1 MTAPPP
7 HDPHGTRPS
16 RWVAAV
22 ALLLALSMLGV
33 AVLQWR
39 QYTLVSRAVADDGE
53 RLVLAALRAAEAHAR
68 LRATWS
74 ADPSVLDADGARAA
88 HLETFVARV
97 QALAQA
103 SSDAAAR
110 DGLQVEIEAAA
121 EAVARSQRLIAQAD
135 AMRRGAGSSA
145 FERVQL
151 DAAMDPAGEALQAL
165 ADASVKAAEIRADQ
179 RRALLREHHL
189 TGLLLTAGLVA
200 LVIVFAAI
208 ARRQFL
214 RLEQRRLRLEQLTDT
229 LHDARREAEAAS
241 AAKSAFLANMSH
253 ELRTPFQG
261 LLGMLSMLRE
271 TGLSPRQMD
280 YLRTATES
288 ADHLLRI
295 LNDILDL
302 SQLES
307 GRLVLAPAA
316 VDLRAMLRDVES
328 LMRPQALRKHLALHL
343 GVEPS
348 VPERAMLDGTRVK
361 QVLFNLLSNGLKFS
375 ERGAVVLDLRCIA
388 APRGRELVFVV
399 TDTGIGM
406 DEATLARLFRRFSQG
421 DESRS
426 RRYGGTGLGLQ
437 ISRDLARRMGGD
449 ITVHSR
455 PGEGSV
461 FSFSVPLVEAPVEP
475 AASLPA
481 VGEAAGGARPLHVL
495 VAEDHDVNR
504 QVMDAVLESLGH
516 RATFAANG
524 QEAVEAVRRQAFDVV
539 LMDLHMPVMDGF
551 EATRRIRAL
560 PEPARAAVPIFALTA
575 DAFPETRDRCLVAG
589 MNDFLTKPIV
599 SQALA
604 TSLRRLFGRAVEVTG
619 PAGAPVAVG
628 PGVLEHEA
636 SAPLRLAPSRPPRGD
651 GPSAS
656 LQAAVAPLD
665 AATLNEA
672 LRSMPRERL
681 VGLLRRFFDD
691 APATLDRLRGAVRDA
706 QPLDLRVNAHAVRGA
721 ALNLGLSAL
730 AATAEALH
738 EGASHLPAHEIAL
751 LVQRFE
757 VQLQQARVA
766 LKGMG
771 LWSEAAAPDV
781 PPVTR

>member
-1 MTAPPP
+1 
-7 HDPHGTRPS
+7 
-16 RWVAAV
+16 
-22 ALLLALSMLGV
+22 
-33 AVLQWR
+33 
-39 QYTLVSRAVADDGE
+39 
-53 RLVLAALRAAEAHAR
+53 
-68 LRATWS
+68 
-74 ADPSVLDADGARAA
+74 
-88 HLETFVARV
+88 
-97 QALAQA
+97 
-103 SSDAAAR
+103 
-110 DGLQVEIEAAA
+110 
-121 EAVARSQRLIAQAD
+121 
-135 AMRRGAGSSA
+135 
-145 FERVQL
+145 
-151 DAAMDPAGEALQAL
+151 
-165 ADASVKAAEIRADQ
+165 
-179 RRALLREHHL
+179 
-189 TGLLLTAGLVA
+189 
-200 LVIVFAAI
+200 
-208 ARRQFL
+208 
-214 RLEQRRLRLEQLTDT
+214 
-229 LHDARREAEAAS
+229 
-241 AAKSAFLANMSH
+241 
-253 ELRTPFQG
+253 
-261 LLGMLSMLRE
+261 
-271 TGLSPRQMD
+271 
-280 YLRTATES
+280 
-288 ADHLLRI
+288 
-295 LNDILDL
+295 
-302 SQLES
+302 
-307 GRLVLAPAA
+307 
-316 VDLRAMLRDVES
+316 
-328 LMRPQALRKHLALHL
+328 
-343 GVEPS
+343 
-348 VPERAMLDGTRVK
+348 MLDGTRVK

-406 DEATLARLFRRFSQG
+406 DEATLTRLFRRFSQG

-475 AASLPA
+475 ASSLPA
-481 VGEAAGGARPLHVL
+481 AGEAAGRARPLHVL

-524 QEAVEAVRRQAFDVV
+524 QEAVDAVRRQVFDVV

-604 TSLRRLFGRAVEVTG
+604 TSLRRLFGRAVDVS
-619 PAGAPVAVG
+619 APVAAQ
-628 PGVLEHEA
+628 PGVPEREA
-636 SAPLRLAPSRPPRGD
+636 PAPQRLAPSRPPRGD
-651 GPSAS
+651 GPSAG

-672 LRSMPRERL
+672 LQSMPRERL

-738 EGASHLPAHEIAL
+738 EGAAHLPAHEIAL

-771 LWSEAAAPDV
+771 LWSEAAVPDV